1 MEKEPISKEMIENFE
16 SNTGAKVIDAEQMII
31 EYGGQKWRPIKNQS
45 EFLCICFDNEPVLNI
60 GELPFVAADYQ
71 S

>member
-1 MEKEPISKEMIENFE
+1 MEKEPITKEMIENFE

-45 EFLCICFDNEPVLNI
+45 EFLCICF
-60 GELPFVAADYQ
+60 

>member
-1 MEKEPISKEMIENFE
+1 MEKEPITKEMIENFE
-16 SNTGAKVIDAEQMII
+16 SNTGAKVIDAEKMII
-31 EYGGQKWRPIKNQS
+31 EYGSQKWRPIKNQS

>member
-1 MEKEPISKEMIENFE
+1 MEKEPITKEMIENFE

-31 EYGGQKWRPIKNQS
+31 EYCGQKWRPIKNQS

-60 GELPFVAADYQ
+60 GELSFVAAD
-71 S
+71 